1 MVDYSL
7 RFNETPRDQ
16 ILTML
21 RWAGERN
28 DAKAKERKDEYM
40 KLMQMLGRGVGALK
54 ANADYKDY
62 KYWQNEGYDLD
73 KLESDYDKYLN
84 EEQEA
89 EAINATDALLERLS
103 QERMQDEKNP
113 YYLSS
118 IPNANQSDYFMHE
131 LYQLGLGGV

>member
-40 KLMQMLGRGVGALK
+40 KLMQMLGRGYGAYK
-54 ANADYKDY
+54 ANRDYNDWKADQESWNDEYGQLEDMENLPY
-62 KYWQNEGYDLD
+62 TPVENMPFMNSTLCNLSCHLSNGLLNDLQ
-73 KLESDYDKYLN
+73 LLN
-84 EEQEA
+84 
-89 EAINATDALLERLS
+89 
-103 QERMQDEKNP
+103 
-113 YYLSS
+113 
-118 IPNANQSDYFMHE
+118 MHPISTT
-131 LYQLGLGGV
+131 LDTSHLDMF

>member
-40 KLMQMLGRGVGALK
+40 KLMQMLGRGYGALK
-54 ANADYKDY
+54 ANRDYNDWKADQA
-62 KYWQNEGYDLD
+62 YWNDEADMLDMISGGYYDPDDFDIDSMLSINPEGYVNAKREDNTYWVPGND
-73 KLESDYDKYLN
+73 DATQTDY
-84 EEQEA
+84 
-89 EAINATDALLERLS
+89 ALW
-103 QERMQDEKNP
+103 
-113 YYLSS
+113 
-118 IPNANQSDYFMHE
+118 
-131 LYQLGLGGV
+131 QLGLK

>member
-40 KLMQMLGRGVGALK
+40 KLMQMLGRGYGALK

-89 EAINATDALLERLS
+89 EAINATDALIERLS
-103 QERMQDEKNP
+103 QERMLDEQNP
-113 YYLSS
+113 YYLGS
-118 IPNANQSDYFMHE
+118 IPNANQSDFFKHE
-131 LYQLGLGGV
+131 LYGIL

>member
-40 KLMQMLGRGVGALK
+40 KLMQMLGRGYGALK

-103 QERMQDEKNP
+103 QERMQDEKNQ
-113 YYLSS
+113 Y
-118 IPNANQSDYFMHE
+118 AKQDDFA